1 MCGVSAVIPA
11 DKRIERL
18 TQVARMYYERDMN
31 QSEIA
36 KALGV
41 SRPLVSVLLSEARE
55 CGIVTITIN
64 SVESAHELLA
74 RRLENRFGLKRAEV
88 VDDAD
93 SAEDTN
99 NLVAARAYELCFL
112 MDERPRSVGLG
123 WGSMLGRM
131 ADYAETLPDHE
142 GAAKGRLF
150 PLIGGIGASYRGYH
164 TNELARIVSGKAGFE
179 AEYLYLPAF
188 FDSEAELDFAR
199 RLETWA
205 AVQNGWDTMELALVN
220 ISNYPSYPDLGVE
233 YRFGGRL
240 TERGAV
246 GRVLAHYY
254 DESGRVIEASVN
266 NALQAGVEQL
276 RRAPHTVAVC
286 STLLRPQSVAG
297 ALALGVIDT
306 VCLPRSLA
314 EKVLELH

>member
-1 MCGVSAVIPA
+1 
-11 DKRIERL
+11 
-18 TQVARMYYERDMN
+18 
-31 QSEIA
+31 
-36 KALGV
+36 
-41 SRPLVSVLLSEARE
+41 
-55 CGIVTITIN
+55 
-64 SVESAHELLA
+64 
-74 RRLENRFGLKRAEV
+74 
-88 VDDAD
+88 
-93 SAEDTN
+93 
-99 NLVAARAYELCFL
+99 

-220 ISNYPSYPDLGVE
+220 ISNYPSYPRPRRRIPLRRPAD
-233 YRFGGRL
+233 
-240 TERGAV
+240 ERGAV

-254 DESGRVIEASVN
+254 DESRPRHRGERQQRPS
-266 NALQAGVEQL
+266 GW
-276 RRAPHTVAVC
+276 RRAAQKAPRTVAVC